1 MNTSKHRGP
10 GNLGPLA
17 ILENILPEIEMP
29 EFQNIGIREV
39 LVNKK
44 MCLSFDT
51 GTGKTFTYAGIARAL
66 LNDKPEG
73 KHILVIVNDSIEQVP
88 KDVRNLT
95 EVSVEAFDGSYESC
109 GRLRFFWKR
118 TSIFCL
124 TLEAF
129 QQMEILE
136 FLFRHLPEIE
146 SLVIDEAHHCSNW
159 NVSDTAF
166 MIRSF
171 ARWIPYV
178 VELTATPMTRESKQY
193 YRLMNLLD
201 RDMSIHRDET
211 YLGKYIDRYMTVN
224 RGDYEIKGE
233 YLPTLV
239 VVEPLL
245 EQMKKQKGIVFRT
258 IKGTGATPQIAALV
272 STVKER
278 LRQGKRCIIY
288 LHYHD
293 TRHWVEQNF
302 QEQGISFVSLHGRI
316 TKREERQAIL
326 DEFRE
331 QRVDV
336 LITSVTESLNIDA
349 DVVIFYEFT
358 TAVKQVIGRAHRG
371 LVGKK
376 LEIVFL
382 ITRNTDEVEYFMQY
396 IYQRSLTIQKLLNK
410 DYSELIKIGE
420 QVKELRLSIGT
431 EEDDGS

>member
-1 MNTSKHRGP
+1 MNASKHRGP

-17 ILENILPEIEMP
+17 ILENILPDTELP

-39 LVNKK
+39 LINKK

-66 LNDKPEG
+66 LNANPEG

-88 KDVRNLT
+88 KDVSNLT
-95 EVSVEAFDGSYESC
+95 EVAVEAFDGSYESC

-118 TSIFCL
+118 TSILCL

-129 QQMEILE
+129 QQMEIVE
-136 FLFRHLPEIE
+136 FLFKHLMEVE

-193 YRLMNLLD
+193 YRLMNLMD

-211 YLGKYIDRYMTVN
+211 YLGKYVDRYMTVN

-233 YLPTLV
+233 YIPTLV
-239 VVEPLL
+239 TVEPLV
-245 EQMKKQKGIVFRT
+245 EQMKHQKGIVFRT

-272 STVKER
+272 NVIKTR
-278 LRQGKRCIIY
+278 LAAGKRCIIY

-302 QEQGISFVSLHGRI
+302 AEHGISFVSLHGRI
-316 TKREERQAIL
+316 TKRAERRAIL

-371 LVGKK
+371 LEGKI

-396 IYQRSLTIQKLLNK
+396 IYQRSLTIQKLLSK

-420 QVKELRLSIGT
+420 QVKKLRLSIGA
-431 EEDDGS
+431 EDDDGS